1 MDCGNTK
8 ETVKLDTLKSLNDSE
23 NDIYILCFQHIIES
37 ARRLRLWANE
47 QKFAKIL
54 RHSLEIVRKQS
65 FFGIISFHK
74 NVMIHFVLD

>member
-54 RHSLEIVRKQS
+54 RH
-65 FFGIISFHK
+65 
-74 NVMIHFVLD
+74 